1 MRGTITIS
9 TTRDDEKTG
18 EMRRHHKTLFIES
31 RGHDSCKA
39 QGFIEELNDR
49 IQAVVDDIDE
59 LKICSSDYTV

>member
-1 MRGTITIS
+1 
-9 TTRDDEKTG
+9 
-18 EMRRHHKTLFIES
+18 MRRHHKTLFIES

-49 IQAVVDDIDE
+49 IQAVVDDNDK